1 MRKVSLLF
9 MLLLAL
15 CCSRAALAEVSFD
28 ANKYYYIIEYTT
40 GRYVSSS
47 ATNKEGK
54 YGLLASGLFGS
65 KFRFTSTQSGK
76 WTITTKV
83 DKYFGAGENTTH
95 WNTTERRTEWTI
107 AETSELGVYTFYQ
120 TDAPSKN
127 NTTKAGYLNYQT
139 ALTGDNAAS
148 KANSLYVDWE
158 TAEGDATHLTKFR
171 IVEASLFYDK
181 PQFGGTVWTYNAS
194 ESIFSNGQTL
204 IDKPSRDGKGPVYKF
219 DNVGT
224 VTVNNSTDTSDNGG
238 IWVIGGT
245 SNVTANLGNWAG
257 SVLVET
263 SAIVKVSYNN
273 HLKGT
278 EPDASATV
286 WTDGVLTF
294 SGRTSFGMNDGNDQR
309 WFIGENGE
317 IRTSFNSVDKG
328 TRRWDLEVVVADM
341 PHDGE
346 RERKSMPLTK
356 KVMTWG
362 ADLSS
367 NISSITVWYKDG
379 SGNYTKLENAVTY
392 DETGITVT
400 YTGLGYE
407 PVNCAYTLTDV
418 NGATYEGTY
427 SVPWYG
433 NATELPTLVGA
444 EGYTLSNVRFSNSG
458 GTYSMTADITFPFP
472 VSSAGVKNSTGIKS
486 ALGDGYF
493 FHVGSGDNAGKLW
506 CTKNT
511 SMSTLNLETINP
523 YRWYIYPQFNANE
536 GKFGFTLQSVSTE
549 KFVPTSTTNEYS
561 GPELVDEP
569 SAGTFYFVPS
579 QGISNGFCTALS
591 VSAGGLF
598 LSVASSN
605 KDNQGVFFYNMSNAG
620 HTGSNLSFPEPPIAN
635 ALVDAVFDPL
645 KNAARIPVTPG
656 ATIISPNE
664 IAEPA
669 DINAA
674 IEAAQTLA
682 ATATGT
688 NNKNLPK
695 IDFTESAQGS
705 ILSDYNAM
713 VAEHGALLSVDYTL
727 KAKYGTICLPFNYA
741 DPASWKFYRCSA
753 SNGNVLTLVQETYD
767 TRYAGNRWGQ
777 NTPYIV
783 EYAGGDVPTA
793 DAPKKYQFI
802 GYGRNAGTG
811 VQAEGWLRGVLADNE
826 YVPSG
831 SYILSKY
838 NNVLG
843 FYQVDGNNVKVCPKY
858 KCYLTPQASQTR
870 AFFFTGDGE
879 VTGIEAIFGNT
890 EKPVIYNT
898 AGQRL
903 NSLQKGVNIVNGHK
917 VLVK

>member
-1 MRKVSLLF
+1 

-15 CCSRAALAEVSFD
+15 CCSRAALAEVTFD
-28 ANKYYYIIEYTT
+28 ATKYYYIIEHTT

-54 YGLLASGLFGS
+54 YGLLASGLLGS
-65 KFRFTSTQSGK
+65 KFRFASTTPGK
-76 WTITTKV
+76 WKITTKV
-83 DKYFGAGENTTH
+83 DKYFGAGEGTVH
-95 WNTTERRTEWTI
+95 WNTTERETEWTI
-107 AETSELGVYTFYQ
+107 EETGETGVYTFYQ

-127 NTTKAGYLNYQT
+127 NTTVAGYLNFQNNQT
-139 ALTGDNAAS
+139 GT
-148 KANSLYVDWE
+148 KANSLYVDCSSK
-158 TAEGDATHLTKFR
+158 AGDATHLTKFR

-181 PQFGGTVWTYNAS
+181 PQFGGVVWTYNTSTRKFDADEKTS
-194 ESIFSNGQTL
+194 TDNPGREPLT
-204 IDKPSRDGKGPVYKF
+204 GPLYKL

-224 VTVNNSTDTSDNGG
+224 VTTSTTNNTSDNGG
-238 IWVIGGT
+238 IWVIGST
-245 SNVTANLGNWAG
+245 SNVTCNLGSWAG

-263 SAIVKVSYNN
+263 AATATVSYGID
-273 HLKGT
+273 LKGT

-294 SGRTSFGMNDGNDQR
+294 SGRTSFSMNDGSDQR
-309 WFIGENGE
+309 WFIGENGV
-317 IRTSFNSVDKG
+317 IRTPFTSVNKG
-328 TRRWDLEVVVADM
+328 NRRWDLEVVVADM
-341 PHDGE
+341 PQDGD
-346 RERKSMPLTK
+346 RERKRMTLTK
-356 KVMTWG
+356 KVMAWD

-367 NISSITVWYKDG
+367 NINSITVWYKDANG
-379 SGNYTKLENAVTY
+379 TYTQLGANAVSY
-392 DETGITVT
+392 DATGITVT
-400 YTGLGYE
+400 YTGLGYG
-407 PVNCAYTLTDV
+407 PVERAYTLTDE
-418 NGATYEGTY
+418 NGATYKGYY
-427 SVPWYG
+427 SASWYG
-433 NATELPTLVGA
+433 NATATPTLVGA
-444 EGYTLSNVRFSNSG
+444 QGYTLSNVRFSNSG
-458 GTYSMTADITFPFP
+458 GTYSLTADITFPSP
-472 VSSAGVKNSTGIKS
+472 VSSAGAKNSTGIKS
-486 ALGDGYF
+486 APGDGYF
-493 FHVGSGDNAGKLW
+493 FHAGSGDNADKLW

-511 SMSTLNLETINP
+511 TDAMGTLTLETLKP

-536 GKFGFTLQSVSTE
+536 GKFGFTIQSVSTGQ
-549 KFVPTSTTNEYS
+549 FVPTSTISGTSTS
-561 GPELVDEP
+561 GPQLVDEL
-569 SAGTFYFVPS
+569 SAGTFYYVPS
-579 QGISNGFCTALS
+579 EGNSNGFCTALS

-598 LSVASSN
+598 LSVNSSSE
-605 KDNQGVFFYNMSNAG
+605 DNQGVFFYNMSKTT
-620 HTGSNLSFPEPPIAN
+620 HVGSNLSFPEPPIAN
-635 ALVDAVFDPL
+635 ALVDDVFNPL
-645 KNAARIPVTPG
+645 KNATRIPVTPG
-656 ATIISPNE
+656 ATIIKPKE
-664 IAEPA
+664 IATPA
-669 DINAA
+669 EINAA

-682 ATATGT
+682 AT

-695 IDFTESAQGS
+695 IDFTESEQGR
-705 ILSDYNAM
+705 ILSNYNEM

-727 KAKYGTICLPFNYA
+727 KSEYGTICLPFNYA

-783 EYAGGDVPTA
+783 EYTGKDVPTA

-811 VQAEGWLRGVLADNE
+811 VQVEGWLTGVLADNE

-843 FYQVDGNNVKVCPKY
+843 FYQVDGNDVKVCPKY
-858 KCYLTPQASQTR
+858 KCYLTPEASQTR

>member
-15 CCSRAALAEVSFD
+15 CCSRAALAEVTFD
-28 ANKYYYIIEYTT
+28 ATKYYYIIEHTT

-54 YGLLASGLFGS
+54 YGLLASGLLGS
-65 KFRFTSTQSGK
+65 KFRFASTTPGK
-76 WTITTKV
+76 WKITTKV
-83 DKYFGAGENTTH
+83 DKYFGAGEGTVH
-95 WNTTERRTEWTI
+95 WNTTERETEWTI
-107 AETSELGVYTFYQ
+107 EETGETGVYTFYQ

-127 NTTKAGYLNYQT
+127 NTTVAGYLNFQNNQT
-139 ALTGDNAAS
+139 GT
-148 KANSLYVDWE
+148 KANSLYVDCSSK
-158 TAEGDATHLTKFR
+158 AGDATHLTKFR

-181 PQFGGTVWTYNAS
+181 PQFGGVVWTYNTSTRKFDADEKTS
-194 ESIFSNGQTL
+194 TDNPGREPLT
-204 IDKPSRDGKGPVYKF
+204 GPLYKF

-224 VTVNNSTDTSDNGG
+224 VTTSTTNNTSDNGG
-238 IWVIGGT
+238 IWVIGST
-245 SNVTANLGNWAG
+245 SNVTCNLGSWAG

-263 SAIVKVSYNN
+263 AATATVSYGID
-273 HLKGT
+273 LKGT

-294 SGRTSFGMNDGNDQR
+294 SGRTSFSMNDGSDQR
-309 WFIGENGE
+309 WFIGENGV
-317 IRTSFNSVDKG
+317 IRTPFTSVNKG
-328 TRRWDLEVVVADM
+328 NRRWDLEVVVADM
-341 PHDGE
+341 PQDGD
-346 RERKSMPLTK
+346 RERKRMTLTK
-356 KVMTWG
+356 KVMAWD

-367 NISSITVWYKDG
+367 NINSITVWYKNE
-379 SGNYTKLENAVTY
+379 SGEYSRLENAVTY

-407 PVNCAYTLTDV
+407 PVNCAYTLTDE

-427 SVPWYG
+427 NVPWYG
-433 NATELPTLVGA
+433 NETALPTLVGA
-444 EGYTLSNVRFSNSG
+444 EGYTLSNVSFDDSG
-458 GTYSMTADITFPFP
+458 ETYTMSADITFPFP

-486 ALGDGYF
+486 ALGSGYY
-493 FHVGSGDNAGKLW
+493 FHVGSGDNADKLW

-511 SMSTLNLETINP
+511 TDAMGTLTLETLKP

-536 GKFGFTLQSVSTE
+536 GKFGFTLQSVSTGQ
-549 KFVPTSTTNEYS
+549 FVPTSTINLTS
-561 GPELVDEP
+561 GPQLVDEP
-569 SAGTFYFVPS
+569 SAGTFYYVPS
-579 QGISNGFCTALS
+579 QGTSNGFCTALS

-598 LSVASSN
+598 LSVNSSYD
-605 KDNQGVFFYNMSNAG
+605 DNQGVFFYDMENAG
-620 HTGSNLSFPEPPIAN
+620 HTGSNLSFPEPPIGN
-635 ALVDAVFDPL
+635 DLVNAVFDPL
-645 KNAARIPVTPG
+645 KNATRIPVTPG
-656 ATIISPNE
+656 ATIISPKE
-664 IAEPA
+664 IAAPA
-669 DINAA
+669 EINAA
-674 IEAAQTLA
+674 IDAAQALA
-682 ATATGT
+682 ATAA
-688 NNKNLPK
+688 NKNLPK
-695 IDFTESAQGS
+695 IDFTESDQGS

-741 DPASWKFYRCSA
+741 APTSWKLCRCYA
-753 SNGNVLTLVQETYD
+753 SNGNVLTLEQEN
-767 TRYAGNRWGQ
+767 RNGRWGA

-783 EYAGGDVPTA
+783 EYTGEDVLTA

-802 GYGRNAGTG
+802 GYGGQALSG
-811 VQAEGWLRGVLADNE
+811 VQEDGWLYGVLDESAN
-826 YVPSG
+826 VPSG

-843 FYQVDGNNVKVCPKY
+843 FYQVEGNNVKACPKY
-858 KCYLTPQASQTR
+858 KCYLTVTSDEASPTR
-870 AFFFTGDGE
+870 AFFFSGNGE
-879 VTGIEAIFGNT
+879 VTGIEGIFGNT

>member
-1 MRKVSLLF
+1 

-15 CCSRAALAEVSFD
+15 CCSRAALAAVSFD

-47 ATNKEGK
+47 ATNKEGS
-54 YGLLASGLFGS
+54 YGLLAASLLGE
-65 KFRFTSTQSGK
+65 KFRFAETQGK
-76 WTITTKV
+76 WQITTKAGSS
-83 DKYFGAGENTTH
+83 FGVSSTNS
-95 WNTTERRTEWTI
+95 WNISNSETEWTI
-107 AETSELGVYTFYQ
+107 EETNESGVYTLYQ
-120 TDAPSKN
+120 TKN
-127 NTTKAGYLNYQT
+127 LEGMSRGYLNYQPT
-139 ALTGDNAAS
+139 LAAF
-148 KANSLYVDWE
+148 KVNSLYVNFN
-158 TAEGDATHLTKFR
+158 TSAGDATHLTKFR
-171 IVEASLFYDK
+171 IVEALSSYDQ
-181 PQFGGTVWTYNAS
+181 PQFGGIVWTYNTSTSKFDAS
-194 ESIFSNGQTL
+194 
-204 IDKPSRDGKGPVYKF
+204 GKTSTATPGREGTAPNWTGPLYKF

-224 VTVNNSTDTSDNGG
+224 VTTSTTYDTSDNGG
-238 IWVIGGT
+238 IWVIGST
-245 SNVTANLGNWAG
+245 SNVTCHLGKWAG
-257 SVLVET
+257 SILVGTEAT
-263 SAIVKVSYNN
+263 ATVSYDY

-294 SGRTSFGMNDGNDQR
+294 SGRNSFSMNDGSNQR
-309 WFIGENGE
+309 WFIGENGA
-317 IRTSFNSVDKG
+317 IWTSFTSVDKG
-328 TRRWDLEVVVADM
+328 THTWDLQIVVADQ
-341 PHDGE
+341 PE
-346 RERKSMPLTK
+346 LANQTRTRTTLTK

-367 NISSITVWYKDG
+367 NINSITVWYKDANG
-379 SGNYTKLENAVTY
+379 TYTQLGANAVSY
-392 DETGITVT
+392 DATGITVT
-400 YTGLGYE
+400 YTGLGYG
-407 PVNCAYTLTDV
+407 PVERAYTLTDE
-418 NGATYEGTY
+418 NGATYKGTY
-427 SVPWYG
+427 SASWYG
-433 NATELPTLVGA
+433 NATALPTLVGA
-444 EGYTLSNVRFSNSG
+444 QGYTLSNVRFSNSG
-458 GTYSMTADITFPFP
+458 GTYSLTADITFPFP

-511 SMSTLNLETINP
+511 SMGTLNLETINP

-536 GKFGFTLQSVSTE
+536 GKFGFTIQSVSTGQ
-549 KFVPTSTTNEYS
+549 FVPTSTISGTSTS
-561 GPELVDEP
+561 GPQLVDEL
-569 SAGTFYFVPS
+569 SAGTFYYVPS
-579 QGISNGFCTALS
+579 EGNSNGFCTALS

-598 LSVASSN
+598 LSVNSSSE
-605 KDNQGVFFYNMSNAG
+605 DNQGVFFYNMSKTT
-620 HTGSNLSFPEPPIAN
+620 HVGSNLSFPEPPIAN
-635 ALVDAVFDPL
+635 ALLDDVFNPL
-645 KNAARIPVTPG
+645 KNATRIPVTPG
-656 ATIISPNE
+656 ATIIKPKE
-664 IAEPA
+664 IATPA
-669 DINAA
+669 EINAA

-682 ATATGT
+682 AT

-695 IDFTESAQGS
+695 IDFTESEQGR
-705 ILSDYNAM
+705 ILSNYNAK
-713 VAEHGALLSVDYTL
+713 VADHGALLSVDYTL
-727 KAKYGTICLPFNYA
+727 KSEYGTICLPFNYA
-741 DPASWKFYRCSA
+741 DPASWNFYRCSG
-753 SNGNVLTLVQETYD
+753 SNGNVLTLVQETD
-767 TRYAGNRWGQ
+767 ETRTGGNRWGQ

-783 EYAGGDVPTA
+783 EYAGVDVPTA

-811 VQAEGWLRGVLADNE
+811 VQVEGWLTGVLADNE

-843 FYQVDGNNVKVCPKY
+843 FYQVDGNDVKVCPKY
-858 KCYLTPQASQTR
+858 KCYLTPEASQTR

>member
-1 MRKVSLLF
+1 

-15 CCSRAALAEVSFD
+15 CCSRAALAAVTFD

-47 ATNKEGK
+47 ATNKEGS
-54 YGLLASGLFGS
+54 YGLLAASLLGE
-65 KFRFTSTQSGK
+65 KFRFASTTSGK
-76 WTITTKV
+76 WQITTKAGSS
-83 DKYFGAGENTTH
+83 FGVSSTNS
-95 WNTTERRTEWTI
+95 WNISNSETEWTI
-107 AETSELGVYTFYQ
+107 EETNESGVYTLYQ
-120 TDAPSKN
+120 KKN
-127 NTTKAGYLNYQT
+127 LEGISRGYLNYQPT
-139 ALTGDNAAS
+139 LAAF
-148 KANSLYVDWE
+148 KVNSLYVNFN
-158 TAEGDATHLTKFR
+158 TSAGDATHLTKFR
-171 IVEASLFYDK
+171 IVEALSSYDQ
-181 PQFGGTVWTYNAS
+181 PQFGGIVWTYNTSTSKFDAS
-194 ESIFSNGQTL
+194 G
-204 IDKPSRDGKGPVYKF
+204 KPSTATPGREGTAPNWTGPLYKF

-224 VTVNNSTDTSDNGG
+224 VTTSTTYDTSDNGG
-238 IWVIGGT
+238 IWVIGST
-245 SNVTANLGNWAG
+245 SNVTCHLGKWAG
-257 SVLVET
+257 SVLVGTEAT
-263 SAIVKVSYNN
+263 ATVSYGID
-273 HLKGT
+273 LKGT

-294 SGRTSFGMNDGNDQR
+294 SGRTNFSMNDGGNQR
-309 WFIGENGE
+309 WFIGENGV
-317 IRTSFNSVDKG
+317 IRTSFSSVNKG
-328 TRRWDLEVVVADM
+328 TRTWDLQIVVADQ
-341 PHDGE
+341 PE
-346 RERKSMPLTK
+346 VANQARKEKELSK

-362 ADLSS
+362 ANLSS
-367 NISSITVWYKDG
+367 NINSITVWYKDANG
-379 SGNYTKLENAVTY
+379 TYTKLGANAVSY
-392 DETGITVT
+392 DATGITVT
-400 YTGLGYE
+400 YTGLGYD

-433 NATELPTLVGA
+433 NATATPTLVGA
-444 EGYTLSNVRFSNSG
+444 QGYTLSNVRFSNSG
-458 GTYSMTADITFPFP
+458 GTYSLTADITFPFP

-486 ALGDGYF
+486 ALGSGYY
-493 FHVGSGDNAGKLW
+493 FHVGSGENAGKLW

-511 SMSTLNLETINP
+511 TQAMGTLDLATLKP

-536 GKFGFTLQSVSTE
+536 GKFGFTLQSVSTG
-549 KFVPTSTTNEYS
+549 KFVPTSTIS
-561 GPELVDEP
+561 GTSTTGPQLVDEQ

-579 QGISNGFCTALS
+579 QGTSNGFCTALS

-598 LSVASSN
+598 LSVNSS
-605 KDNQGVFFYNMSNAG
+605 DDATQGVFFYNMSNAG

-635 ALVDAVFDPL
+635 ALVDAVFNPL

-682 ATATGT
+682 AT

-705 ILSDYNAM
+705 ILSNYNAK
-713 VAEHGALLSVDYTL
+713 VAAHGDLLSVDYTL
-727 KAKYGTICLPFNYA
+727 KSEYGTICLPFNYA

-843 FYQVDGNNVKVCPKY
+843 FYQVEGNNVKACPKY
-858 KCYLTPQASQTR
+858 KCYLTVTSDEASPTR

>member
-1 MRKVSLLF
+1 

-15 CCSRAALAEVSFD
+15 CCSRAALAAVSFD
-28 ANKYYYIIEYTT
+28 ANKYYYIIEHTT

-47 ATNKEGK
+47 AANKEGS
-54 YGLLASGLFGS
+54 YGLLAASLLGE
-65 KFRFTSTQSGK
+65 KFRFAETQGK
-76 WTITTKV
+76 WQITTKAGSS
-83 DKYFGAGENTTH
+83 FGVSNSNG
-95 WNTTERRTEWTI
+95 WNISNSETEWTI
-107 AETSELGVYTFYQ
+107 EETNESGVYTLYQ
-120 TDAPSKN
+120 TKN
-127 NTTKAGYLNYQT
+127 LSNSGSRGYLCYQTKADLP
-139 ALTGDNAAS
+139 AS
-148 KANSLYVDWE
+148 YKNSLYVNFE
-158 TAEGDATHLTKFR
+158 TADGSNTHHTKFR
-171 IVEASLFYDK
+171 IVEALSSYDQ
-181 PQFGGTVWTYNAS
+181 PQFGGIVWTYNTSTSKFDAS
-194 ESIFSNGQTL
+194 GKTSTATPGRESN
-204 IDKPSRDGKGPVYKF
+204 KGPVYKF
-219 DNVGT
+219 VNAGT
-224 VTVNNSTDTSDNGG
+224 VTTSVNPDADTSDGG
-238 IWVIGGT
+238 GVWVVGGNT
-245 SNVTANLGNWAG
+245 NVTTSMGRWAG
-257 SVLVET
+257 SVLVAT
-263 SAIVKVSYNN
+263 GATATVSYSKQ
-273 HLKGT
+273 LKGL

-294 SGRTSFGMNDGNDQR
+294 SGRNSFSMNDGSNQR
-309 WFIGENGE
+309 WFIGENGA
-317 IRTSFNSVDKG
+317 IWTSFTSVDKG
-328 TRRWDLEVVVADM
+328 THTWDLQIVVADQ
-341 PHDGE
+341 PELANQTRTE
-346 RERKSMPLTK
+346 RELTK

-367 NISSITVWYKDG
+367 NINSITVWYKDANG
-379 SGNYTKLENAVTY
+379 TYTQLGANAVSY
-392 DETGITVT
+392 DATGITVT
-400 YTGLGYE
+400 YTGLGYG
-407 PVNCAYTLTDV
+407 PVDRAYTLTDE

-427 SVPWYG
+427 SASWYG
-433 NATELPTLVGA
+433 NATATPTLVGA
-444 EGYTLSNVRFSNSG
+444 QGYTLSNVRFSNSG
-458 GTYSMTADITFPFP
+458 GTYSLTADITFPFP

-511 SMSTLNLETINP
+511 TEAMGTLNLETLKP

-536 GKFGFTLQSVSTE
+536 GKFGFTLQSVSTG
-549 KFVPTSTTNEYS
+549 KFVPTSTSNGTT
-561 GPELVDEP
+561 GPQLVDEP
-569 SAGTFYFVPS
+569 SAGTFYYVPS
-579 QGISNGFCTALS
+579 QGTSNGFCTALS

-598 LSVASSN
+598 LSVNSSEQAT
-605 KDNQGVFFYNMSNAG
+605 QGVFFYDMQSNPN
-620 HTGSNLSFPEPPIAN
+620 HIGSNLSFPEPPIAN

-741 DPASWKFYRCSA
+741 APTSWKLCRCYA
-753 SNGNVLTLVQETYD
+753 SNGNVLTLEQEN
-767 TRYAGNRWGQ
+767 RNGRWGQ

-783 EYAGGDVPTA
+783 EYTGKDVPTA

-811 VQAEGWLRGVLADNE
+811 VQADGWLYGVLDESAN
-826 YVPSG
+826 VPSG

-843 FYQVDGNNVKVCPKY
+843 FYQVEGNNVKACPKY
-858 KCYLTPQASQTR
+858 KCYLTVTSDEASPTR
-870 AFFFTGDGE
+870 AFFFSGNGE
-879 VTGIEAIFGNT
+879 VTGIEGIFGNT
-890 EKPVIYNT
+890 EQPVIYNS

>member
-1 MRKVSLLF
+1 

-15 CCSRAALAEVSFD
+15 CCSRAALAAVTFD

-47 ATNKEGK
+47 ATNKEGD
-54 YGLLASGLFGS
+54 YGLLAASLLGE
-65 KFRFTSTQSGK
+65 KFSFAETQGK
-76 WTITTKV
+76 WIITTKAGN
-83 DKYFGAGENTTH
+83 YFGVSNSNS
-95 WNTTERRTEWTI
+95 WNISNSETEWTI
-107 AETSELGVYTFYQ
+107 EETNESGVYTLYQ
-120 TDAPSKN
+120 TKN
-127 NTTKAGYLNYQT
+127 LSNSRSRGYLNYQT
-139 ALTGDNAAS
+139 KADLSAS
-148 KANSLYVDWE
+148 HKNSLYVDFE
-158 TAEGDATHLTKFR
+158 TADGSNTHHTKFR
-171 IVEASLFYDK
+171 IVEALSSYDQ
-181 PQFGGTVWTYNAS
+181 PQFGGIVWTYNTSTSKFDAS
-194 ESIFSNGQTL
+194 GKTSTATPDRN
-204 IDKPSRDGKGPVYKF
+204 DRKGPLYKF
-219 DNVGT
+219 ENVGT
-224 VTVNNSTDTSDNGG
+224 VTTSTTYDTSDNGG
-238 IWVIGGT
+238 IWVIGST
-245 SNVTANLGNWAG
+245 SNVTCHLGKWAG
-257 SVLVET
+257 SVLVGTEAT
-263 SAIVKVSYNN
+263 ATVSYDY
-273 HLKGT
+273 HLKGA

-294 SGRTSFGMNDGNDQR
+294 SGRNSFSMNDGSNQR
-309 WFIGENGE
+309 WFIGENGV
-317 IRTSFNSVDKG
+317 IWTRFTSVNKG
-328 TRRWDLEVVVADM
+328 NLTWDLQIVVADQ
-341 PHDGE
+341 PE
-346 RERKSMPLTK
+346 LANQTRTRTTLTK

-367 NISSITVWYKDG
+367 NINSITVWYKDANG
-379 SGNYTKLENAVTY
+379 TYTQLGANAVSY
-392 DETGITVT
+392 DATGITVT
-400 YTGLGYE
+400 YTGLGYG
-407 PVNCAYTLTDV
+407 PVERAYTLTDE

-427 SVPWYG
+427 SASWYG
-433 NATELPTLVGA
+433 NATATPTLVGA
-444 EGYTLSNVRFSNSG
+444 DYTLSNVRFSNSG
-458 GTYSMTADITFPFP
+458 EPYTMSADITFPFP

-493 FHVGSGDNAGKLW
+493 FHVGSGENAGKLW

-511 SMSTLNLETINP
+511 SMGTLDLATLKP

-536 GKFGFTLQSVSTE
+536 GKFGFTLQSVSTG
-549 KFVPTSTTNEYS
+549 KFVPTSTISGTSTS
-561 GPELVDEP
+561 GPQLVDEL
-569 SAGTFYFVPS
+569 SAGTFYYVPS
-579 QGISNGFCTALS
+579 EGNENGFCTALS

-598 LSVASSN
+598 LSVNSS
-605 KDNQGVFFYNMSNAG
+605 KTDNQGVFFYNMSKTT
-620 HTGSNLSFPEPPIAN
+620 HVGSNLIFPEPPIAN

-645 KNAARIPVTPG
+645 KNATRIPVTPG

-664 IAEPA
+664 LQSPAE
-669 DINAA
+669 INAA
-674 IEAAQTLA
+674 IDAAQALA

-741 DPASWKFYRCSA
+741 APTSWKLCRCYA
-753 SNGNVLTLVQETYD
+753 SNGNVLTLEQEN
-767 TRYAGNRWGQ
+767 RNGRWGA

-783 EYAGGDVPTA
+783 EYTGEVDVPTA

-802 GYGRNAGTG
+802 GYGGQALSG
-811 VQAEGWLRGVLADNE
+811 VQEDGWLYGVLDESAN
-826 YVPSG
+826 VLSG

-843 FYQVDGNNVKVCPKY
+843 FYQVEGNNVKACPKY
-858 KCYLTPQASQTR
+858 KCYLTVTSDEASPTR

>member
-1 MRKVSLLF
+1 

-15 CCSRAALAEVSFD
+15 CCSRAALAAVTFD

-47 ATNKEGK
+47 ATNKEGS
-54 YGLLASGLFGS
+54 YGLLAASLLGE
-65 KFRFTSTQSGK
+65 KFSFASATSGK
-76 WTITTKV
+76 WQITTKAGSS
-83 DKYFGAGENTTH
+83 FGVSSTNS
-95 WNTTERRTEWTI
+95 WNISNSETEWTI
-107 AETSELGVYTFYQ
+107 EETNESGVYTLYQ
-120 TDAPSKN
+120 TKN
-127 NTTKAGYLNYQT
+127 VVSPRSRGYLCYQTKADLS
-139 ALTGDNAAS
+139 AS
-148 KANSLYVDWE
+148 HKNSLYVDFE
-158 TAEGDATHLTKFR
+158 TAEGSNTHHTKFR
-171 IVEASLFYDK
+171 IVEALSSYDQ
-181 PQFGGTVWTYNAS
+181 PQFGGIVWTYNISTSKFDAS
-194 ESIFSNGQTL
+194 
-204 IDKPSRDGKGPVYKF
+204 GKTSTATPGREGTAPNWTGPLYKF

-224 VTVNNSTDTSDNGG
+224 VTTSTTYDTSDNGG
-238 IWVIGGT
+238 IWVIGST
-245 SNVTANLGNWAG
+245 SNVTCHLGKWAG
-257 SVLVET
+257 SVLVGTEAT
-263 SAIVKVSYNN
+263 ATVSYDY

-294 SGRTSFGMNDGNDQR
+294 SGRNSFSMNDGGNQR
-309 WFIGENGE
+309 WFIGENGV
-317 IRTSFNSVDKG
+317 IRTSFTSVDKG
-328 TRRWDLEVVVADM
+328 THTWDLQIVVADQ
-341 PHDGE
+341 PELANQRRTE
-346 RERKSMPLTK
+346 RELTK
-356 KVMTWG
+356 KVITWG

-367 NISSITVWYKDG
+367 NINSITVWYKDANG
-379 SGNYTKLENAVTY
+379 TYTQLGANAVSY
-392 DETGITVT
+392 DATGITVT
-400 YTGLGYE
+400 YTGLGYD

-433 NATELPTLVGA
+433 NATATPTLVGA
-444 EGYTLSNVRFSNSG
+444 QGYTLSNVRFSNSG
-458 GTYSMTADITFPFP
+458 GTYSLTADITFPFP

-511 SMSTLNLETINP
+511 TEAMGTLNLETLKP

-536 GKFGFTLQSVSTE
+536 GKFGFTIQSVSTG
-549 KFVPTSTTNEYS
+549 KFVPTSTSNGTT
-561 GPELVDEP
+561 GPQLVDEP
-569 SAGTFYFVPS
+569 SAGTFYYVPS
-579 QGISNGFCTALS
+579 QGTSNGFCTALS

-598 LSVASSN
+598 LSVNSSEQAT
-605 KDNQGVFFYNMSNAG
+605 QGVFFYDMQSNPN
-620 HTGSNLSFPEPPIAN
+620 HIGSNLSFPEPPIAN

-695 IDFTESAQGS
+695 IDFTESAQGG
-705 ILSDYNAM
+705 ILSNYNAK
-713 VAEHGALLSVDYTL
+713 VTAYGALLSVDYTL
-727 KAKYGTICLPFNYA
+727 KAQYGTICLPFNYA
-741 DPASWKFYRCSA
+741 DPASWNFYRCSA

-767 TRYAGNRWGQ
+767 TRNAGNRWGQ

-783 EYAGGDVPTA
+783 EYTGDDV
-793 DAPKKYQFI
+793 DAPKLYQFI
-802 GYGRNAGTG
+802 GYGGNAGSG
-811 VQAEGWLRGVLADNE
+811 VQEDGWLTGVLADNV

-843 FYQVDGNNVKVCPKY
+843 FYQVEGDNVKACPKY
-858 KCYLTPQASQTR
+858 KCYLTVTSDEASPTR

>member
-1 MRKVSLLF
+1 

-47 ATNKEGK
+47 ATNKEGS
-54 YGLLASGLFGS
+54 YGLLAASLLGE
-65 KFRFTSTQSGK
+65 KFSFASTTSGK
-76 WTITTKV
+76 WQITTKAGSS
-83 DKYFGAGENTTH
+83 FGVSSTNS
-95 WNTTERRTEWTI
+95 WNISNSETEWTI
-107 AETSELGVYTFYQ
+107 EETNESGVYTLYQ
-120 TDAPSKN
+120 TKN
-127 NTTKAGYLNYQT
+127 LSNSRSRGYLNYQT
-139 ALTGDNAAS
+139 KADLSAS
-148 KANSLYVDWE
+148 HKNSLYVDFE
-158 TAEGDATHLTKFR
+158 TADGSNTHHTKFR
-171 IVEASLFYDK
+171 IVEALSSYDQ
-181 PQFGGTVWTYNAS
+181 PQFGGIVWTYNTSTSTFDAS
-194 ESIFSNGQTL
+194 GKTSTAAPGRN
-204 IDKPSRDGKGPVYKF
+204 DNKGPLYKF
-219 DNVGT
+219 ENVGT
-224 VTVNNSTDTSDNGG
+224 VTTSTTYDTSDNGG
-238 IWVIGGT
+238 IWVIGST
-245 SNVTANLGNWAG
+245 SNVTCHLGKWAG
-257 SVLVET
+257 SVLVGTEAT
-263 SAIVKVSYNN
+263 ATVSYDY
-273 HLKGT
+273 HLKGL

-294 SGRTSFGMNDGNDQR
+294 SGRNSFSMNDGSNQR
-309 WFIGENGE
+309 WFIGENGA
-317 IRTSFNSVDKG
+317 IWTSFTSVDKG
-328 TRRWDLEVVVADM
+328 THTWDLQIVVADQ
-341 PHDGE
+341 PELANQTRTE
-346 RERKSMPLTK
+346 RELTK

-367 NISSITVWYKDG
+367 NINSITVWYKDANG
-379 SGNYTKLENAVTY
+379 TYTQLGANAVSY
-392 DETGITVT
+392 DATGITVT
-400 YTGLGYE
+400 YTGLGYG
-407 PVNCAYTLTDV
+407 PVDRAYTLTDE
-418 NGATYEGTY
+418 NGATYKGTY
-427 SVPWYG
+427 SASWYG
-433 NATELPTLVGA
+433 NATATPTLVGA
-444 EGYTLSNVRFSNSG
+444 QGYTLSNVRFSNSG
-458 GTYSMTADITFPFP
+458 GTYSLTADITFPFP

-511 SMSTLNLETINP
+511 SMGTLNLETINP

-536 GKFGFTLQSVSTE
+536 GKFGFTIQSVSTG
-549 KFVPTSTTNEYS
+549 KFVPTSTISGTSTS
-561 GPELVDEP
+561 GPQLVDEL
-569 SAGTFYFVPS
+569 SAGTFYYVPS
-579 QGISNGFCTALS
+579 EGNSNGFCTALS

-598 LSVASSN
+598 LSVNSSSE
-605 KDNQGVFFYNMSNAG
+605 DNQGVFFYNMSKTT
-620 HTGSNLSFPEPPIAN
+620 HVGSNLSFPEPPIAN

-656 ATIISPNE
+656 ATIISPKE

-695 IDFTESAQGS
+695 IDFTESAQGR
-705 ILSDYNAM
+705 ILSNYNAK
-713 VAEHGALLSVDYTL
+713 VADHGALLSVDYTL

-741 DPASWKFYRCSA
+741 DPASWNFYRCSG
-753 SNGNVLTLVQETYD
+753 SNGNVLTLVQETD
-767 TRYAGNRWGQ
+767 ETRYDGNRWGQ

-783 EYAGGDVPTA
+783 EYTGKDVPTA

-802 GYGRNAGTG
+802 GYGRNAGSG
-811 VQAEGWLRGVLADNE
+811 VQAEGWLRGVLDESAN
-826 YVPSG
+826 VPSG

-843 FYQVDGNNVKVCPKY
+843 FYQVEGNNVKACPKY
-858 KCYLTPQASQTR
+858 KCYLTVTSDEASPTR
-870 AFFFTGDGE
+870 AFFFSGNGE
-879 VTGIEAIFGNT
+879 VTGIEGIFGNT

-903 NSLQKGVNIVNGHK
+903 NSLQKGGNIVNGHK

>member
-1 MRKVSLLF
+1 MAVEAS
-9 MLLLAL
+9 
-15 CCSRAALAEVSFD
+15 AEVSFD
-28 ANKYYYIIEYTT
+28 SNKKYYIIEYTT
-40 GRYVSSS
+40 GRYV
-47 ATNKEGK
+47 AYNVRKAEGS
-54 YGLLASGLFGS
+54 YGVEAVGVKGDWFTFTASD
-65 KFRFTSTQSGK
+65 GK
-76 WTITTKV
+76 WTIKNAQG
-83 DKYFGAGENTTH
+83 KNFGSETGANT
-95 WNTTERRTEWTI
+95 WNTTENATQWVI
-107 AETSELGVYTFYQ
+107 AAVDGLDNVYTFKRP
-120 TDAPSKN
+120 TEDK
-127 NTTKAGYLNYQT
+127 YLNYQT
-139 ALTGDNAAS
+139 AHPDGIYTDR
-148 KANSLYVDWE
+148 
-158 TAEGDATHLTKFR
+158 TAISVTTYFKV
-171 IVEASLFYDK
+171 VESTDEMWNK
-181 PQFGGTVWTYNAS
+181 PAFGGIVWTWDAANQT
-194 ESIFSNGQTL
+194 FSNGTTTNTTPPRET
-204 IDKPSRDGKGPVYKF
+204 KTGPLYKYE
-219 DNVGT
+219 NVQ
-224 VTVNNSTDTSDNGG
+224 VTHNLSKDTSDDGG
-238 IWVIGGT
+238 IWVIGST
-245 SNVTANLGNWAG
+245 SNVTAHLGGWAG

-263 SAIVKVSYNN
+263 AATATVSYEK

-286 WTDGVLTF
+286 WTDGALTF
-294 SGRTSFGMNDGNDQR
+294 SGRTNFSMNDGGNQR
-309 WFIGENGE
+309 WFIGENGV
-317 IRTSFNSVDKG
+317 IRTSFSSVNKG
-328 TRRWDLEVVVADM
+328 TRTWDLQIVVADQ
-341 PHDGE
+341 PE
-346 RERKSMPLTK
+346 VANQARKEKELSK

-362 ADLSS
+362 ANLSS
-367 NISSITVWYKDG
+367 NINSITVWYKDANG
-379 SGNYTKLENAVTY
+379 SYTKLGANAVSY
-392 DETGITVT
+392 DATGITVT
-400 YTGLGYE
+400 YTGLGYG
-407 PVNCAYTLTDV
+407 PVERAYTLTDE
-418 NGATYEGTY
+418 NGATYKGSY
-427 SVPWYG
+427 SASWYG
-433 NATELPTLVGA
+433 NATATPTLVGA
-444 EGYTLSNVRFSNSG
+444 QGYTLSNVRFSNSG
-458 GTYSMTADITFPFP
+458 GTYSLTADITFPFP

-511 SMSTLNLETINP
+511 SMGTLDLETINP

-645 KNAARIPVTPG
+645 KNAARIPVTLG
-656 ATIISPNE
+656 ATIISPKE

-682 ATATGT
+682 ATATDT
-688 NNKNLPK
+688 DNKNLPK

-705 ILSDYNAM
+705 ILDNYNKKVTA
-713 VAEHGALLSVDYTL
+713 HGALLSVDYTL
-727 KAKYGTICLPFNYA
+727 KSEYGTICLPFNYA

-783 EYAGGDVPTA
+783 EYAGVDVPTA

-843 FYQVDGNNVKVCPKY
+843 FYQVEGNNVKACPKY
-858 KCYLTPQASQTR
+858 KCYLTVTSDEASQTR

>member
-1 MRKVSLLF
+1 
-9 MLLLAL
+9 MLLSLFGVAVEA
-15 CCSRAALAEVSFD
+15 SAEVSFD
-28 ANKYYYIIEYTT
+28 SNKKYYIIEYTT
-40 GRYVSSS
+40 GRYV
-47 ATNKEGK
+47 AYNVRKAEGS
-54 YGLLASGLFGS
+54 YGVEAVGVKGDWFTFTASD
-65 KFRFTSTQSGK
+65 GK
-76 WTITTKV
+76 WTIKNAQG
-83 DKYFGAGENTTH
+83 KNFGSETGANT
-95 WNTTERRTEWTI
+95 WNTTENATQWVI
-107 AETSELGVYTFYQ
+107 AAVDGLDNVYTFKRP
-120 TDAPSKN
+120 TEDK
-127 NTTKAGYLNYQT
+127 YLNYQT
-139 ALTGDNAAS
+139 AHPDGIYTDR
-148 KANSLYVDWE
+148 
-158 TAEGDATHLTKFR
+158 TAISVTTYFKV
-171 IVEASLFYDK
+171 VESTDEMWNK
-181 PQFGGTVWTYNAS
+181 PAFGGIVWTWDAANQT
-194 ESIFSNGQTL
+194 FSNGTTTNTTPPRET
-204 IDKPSRDGKGPVYKF
+204 KTGPLYKYE
-219 DNVGT
+219 NVQ
-224 VTVNNSTDTSDNGG
+224 VTHNLSKDTSDDGG
-238 IWVIGGT
+238 IWVIGST
-245 SNVTANLGNWAG
+245 SNVTAHLGGWAG

-263 SAIVKVSYNN
+263 AATATVSYEK

-286 WTDGVLTF
+286 WTDGALTF
-294 SGRTSFGMNDGNDQR
+294 SGRTNFSMNDGGNQR
-309 WFIGENGE
+309 WFIGENGV
-317 IRTSFNSVDKG
+317 IRTSFSSVNKG
-328 TRRWDLEVVVADM
+328 TRTWDLQIVVADQ
-341 PHDGE
+341 PE
-346 RERKSMPLTK
+346 VANQARKEKELSK

-362 ADLSS
+362 ANLSS
-367 NISSITVWYKDG
+367 NINSITVWYKDANG
-379 SGNYTKLENAVTY
+379 TYTQLGANAVSY
-392 DETGITVT
+392 DATGITVT
-400 YTGLGYE
+400 YTGLGYG
-407 PVNCAYTLTDV
+407 PVERAYTLTDE
-418 NGATYEGTY
+418 NGATYKGSY
-427 SVPWYG
+427 SASWYG
-433 NATELPTLVGA
+433 NATATPTLVGA
-444 EGYTLSNVRFSNSG
+444 QGYTLSNVRFSNSG
-458 GTYSMTADITFPFP
+458 EPYTMSADITFPFP

-511 SMSTLNLETINP
+511 SMGTLDLETINP

-645 KNAARIPVTPG
+645 KNAARIPVTLG
-656 ATIISPNE
+656 ATIISPKE

-682 ATATGT
+682 ATATDT
-688 NNKNLPK
+688 DNKNLPK

-705 ILSDYNAM
+705 ILDNYNKKVTA
-713 VAEHGALLSVDYTL
+713 HGALLSVDYTL
-727 KAKYGTICLPFNYA
+727 KSEYGTICLPFNYA

-783 EYAGGDVPTA
+783 EYAGVDVPTA

-843 FYQVDGNNVKVCPKY
+843 FYQVEGNNVKACPKY
-858 KCYLTPQASQTR
+858 KCYLTVTSDEASQTR

>member
-1 MRKVSLLF
+1 

-28 ANKYYYIIEYTT
+28 ANKYYYIIEHTT

-47 ATNKEGK
+47 ATNQEGK

-76 WTITTKV
+76 WEITTKV
-83 DKYFGAGENTTH
+83 DKYFGAGEGTAH

-107 AETSELGVYTFYQ
+107 EETETGVYTFYQ

-127 NTTKAGYLNYQT
+127 NTTVAGYLNFQNNQT
-139 ALTGDNAAS
+139 GT
-148 KANSLYVDWE
+148 KANSLYVDCSSK
-158 TAEGDATHLTKFR
+158 AGDATHLTKFR

-181 PQFGGTVWTYNAS
+181 PQFGGVVWTYNTSTRQFDADEKTS
-194 ESIFSNGQTL
+194 TDNPGREPLT
-204 IDKPSRDGKGPVYKF
+204 GPLYKF

-224 VTVNNSTDTSDNGG
+224 VTTSTTNNTSDNGG
-238 IWVIGGT
+238 IWVIGST
-245 SNVTANLGNWAG
+245 SNVTCNLGSWAG

-263 SAIVKVSYNN
+263 AATAMVSYGID
-273 HLKGT
+273 LKGT

-294 SGRTSFGMNDGNDQR
+294 SGRTSFSMNDGSDQR
-309 WFIGENGE
+309 WFIGENGV
-317 IRTSFNSVDKG
+317 IRTSFNSVNKG

-392 DETGITVT
+392 DATGITIT
-400 YTGLGYE
+400 YTGLGYD

-433 NATELPTLVGA
+433 NATATPTLVGA

-486 ALGDGYF
+486 ALGSGYY
-493 FHVGSGDNAGKLW
+493 FHVGSGDNADKLW

-511 SMSTLNLETINP
+511 TDAMGTLTLATLKP
-523 YRWYIYPQFNANE
+523 YRWYIYPQFNPNE
-536 GKFGFTLQSVSTE
+536 GKFGFTLQSVSTGQ
-549 KFVPTSTTNEYS
+549 FVPTSTINLTS
-561 GPELVDEP
+561 GPQLVDEP
-569 SAGTFYFVPS
+569 SAGTFYYVPS
-579 QGISNGFCTALS
+579 QGTSNGFCTALS

-598 LSVASSN
+598 LSVNSSYD
-605 KDNQGVFFYNMSNAG
+605 DNQGVFFYDMENAG
-620 HTGSNLSFPEPPIAN
+620 HTGSNLSFPEPPIGN
-635 ALVDAVFDPL
+635 NLVDAVFDPL
-645 KNAARIPVTPG
+645 KNAARITVTPG

-669 DINAA
+669 EINAA

-705 ILSDYNAM
+705 ILSNYNAK

-727 KAKYGTICLPFNYA
+727 KSEYGTICLPFNYA

-858 KCYLTPQASQTR
+858 KCYLTVTSDEASPTR

-879 VTGIEAIFGNT
+879 VTGIETIFGNT

>member
-1 MRKVSLLF
+1 

-15 CCSRAALAEVSFD
+15 CCSRAALAEVTFD
-28 ANKYYYIIEYTT
+28 ATKYYYIIEHTT

-54 YGLLASGLFGS
+54 YGLLASGLLGS
-65 KFRFTSTQSGK
+65 KFRFASTPSGK
-76 WTITTKV
+76 WKITTKV
-83 DKYFGAGENTTH
+83 DKYFGAGEGTAH
-95 WNTTERRTEWTI
+95 WNTTERVTEWTI
-107 AETSELGVYTFYQ
+107 EETGETGVYTFYQ

-127 NTTKAGYLNYQT
+127 NTTVAGYLNFQNNQT
-139 ALTGDNAAS
+139 GT
-148 KANSLYVDWE
+148 KANSLYVDCE
-158 TAEGDATHLTKFR
+158 NAAGDNTHLTKFR
-171 IVEASLFYDK
+171 IVETSLFYDK
-181 PQFGGTVWTYNAS
+181 PQFGGTVWTYNTS
-194 ESIFSNGQTL
+194 ESKFANGQTL
-204 IDKPSRDGKGPVYKF
+204 IDKPSRADDKGPVYKF
-219 DNVGT
+219 ENAGT
-224 VTVNNSTDTSDNGG
+224 VTVNSSIDTSDNGG
-238 IWVIGGT
+238 IWVIGRT

-257 SVLVET
+257 SALVET
-263 SAIVKVSYNN
+263 SAIVKVSYNKE
-273 HLKGT
+273 LKGT

-294 SGRTSFGMNDGNDQR
+294 SGRTSFGMNDGSDQR

-317 IRTSFNSVDKG
+317 IRTPFTSVNKG
-328 TRRWDLEVVVADM
+328 NRRWDLEVVVADM
-341 PHDGE
+341 PQDGE
-346 RERKSMPLTK
+346 RERERMTLTK

-379 SGNYTKLENAVTY
+379 SGNYTKLENAVSY
-392 DETGITVT
+392 DATGITVT

-458 GTYSMTADITFPFP
+458 EPYTMSADITFPFP

-511 SMSTLNLETINP
+511 TEAMGTLNLETLKP
-523 YRWYIYPQFNANE
+523 YRWYIYPQFNANA
-536 GKFGFTLQSVSTE
+536 GKFGFTLQSVSTG
-549 KFVPTSTTNEYS
+549 KFVPTSTSS
-561 GPELVDEP
+561 GTTGPLLVDEAL
-569 SAGTFYFVPS
+569 AGEFYFVPS

-591 VSAGGLF
+591 VSASGLF
-598 LSVASSN
+598 LSVNVSN
-605 KDNQGVFFYNMSNAG
+605 KDNQGVFFYDMSNAG
-620 HTGSNLSFPEPPIAN
+620 HTGSNLSFPEPPIGN
-635 ALVDAVFDPL
+635 DLVNAVFDPL
-645 KNAARIPVTPG
+645 KNATRIPVTPG
-656 ATIISPNE
+656 ATIISPKE
-664 IAEPA
+664 IAAPA
-669 DINAA
+669 EINAA
-674 IEAAQTLA
+674 IDAAQALA
-682 ATATGT
+682 ATAA
-688 NNKNLPK
+688 NKNLPK
-695 IDFTESAQGS
+695 IDFTESAQGG
-705 ILSDYNAM
+705 ILSNYNAM

-741 DPASWKFYRCSA
+741 APTSWKLCRCYA
-753 SNGNVLTLVQETYD
+753 SNGNVLTLEQEN
-767 TRYAGNRWGQ
+767 RNGRWGA

-783 EYAGGDVPTA
+783 EYTGEVDVPTA

-802 GYGRNAGTG
+802 GYGGQALSG
-811 VQAEGWLRGVLADNE
+811 VQEDGWLYGVLDESAN
-826 YVPSG
+826 VPSG

-843 FYQVDGNNVKVCPKY
+843 FYQVEGNNVKACPKY
-858 KCYLTPQASQTR
+858 KCYLTVTSDEASPTR

-879 VTGIEAIFGNT
+879 VTGIETIFGNT